1 MKRKRPYITLDIS
14 PGACV
19 LLALTM
25 LILPLRWILAWIT
38 AAVVHEL
45 GHYIAVLCSGGSVY
59 EIKIGH
65 SGTVMRVGP
74 MNPAAEIF
82 CVAAGPAAG
91 ALLLCAARWMPRV
104 ALCSC
109 IQTLYNLLPMYP
121 MDGGRILDKV
131 LRWIIPPKTDAIMR
145 WTGSIVLAI
154 LLGFAVCCYLRLTL
168 GPTPLILWGFLFLRT
183 LGIKIPCKAER
194 LRVQ

>member
-1 MKRKRPYITLDIS
+1 MKQNRPYITFDIS
-14 PGACV
+14 PNACV

-25 LILPLRWILAWIT
+25 LILPLRWILAWMV

-45 GHYIAVLCSGGSVY
+45 GHYIAVLCSGGAVY

-65 SGTVMRVGP
+65 SGTAMRVGP
-74 MNPAAEIF
+74 INPAAEIF
-82 CVAAGPAAG
+82 CAAAGPAAG
-91 ALLLCAARWMPRV
+91 VLLLCAARWMPRV

-109 IQTLYNLLPMYP
+109 IQTLYNLLPIYP

-131 LRWIIPPKTDAIMR
+131 LRWIVPQKTDAIMR

-154 LLGFAVCCYLRLTL
+154 LFGFAVYSYLRLTL
-168 GPTPLILWGFLFLRT
+168 GLAPLILWLFLFLRT

-194 LRVQ
+194 MRVQ